1 MLQSVLDKYGTWEGL
16 WEEVAL
22 LLRQRAYFEF
32 QVENQWWLG
41 FTFTEPELTARL
53 LDGIRFPNKGI
64 ILDTGHLINSN
75 TALRTQADGA
85 AFLMDMLGRHG
96 TLARMVRGVHLRY
109 SLSGAC
115 VEAHTGARSA
125 GGLQ

>member
-1 MLQSVLDKYGTWEGL
+1 M
-16 WEEVAL
+16 
-22 LLRQRAYFEF
+22 
-32 QVENQWWLG
+32 
-41 FTFTEPELTARL
+41 
-53 LDGIRFPNKGI
+53 DGIRFPNKGI

-115 VEAHTGARSA
+115 VEAHAGARSA